1 MKRLLFF
8 SLLIFALPVA
18 GFSQRKG
25 MVREYFTS
33 KDDNNELM
41 TLKKNL
47 LDSYNIQLD
56 FELLKFDQNGRL
68 REIAFSVD
76 FRNGMKCSCGPVV
89 VSKKKEYGFFRN
101 YRKKAKTPYG
111 CGKI

>member
-1 MKRLLFF
+1 MKRLLFLCF
-8 SLLIFALPVA
+8 LIFAMPA
-18 GFSQRKG
+18 FAFSQRKG
-25 MVREYFTS
+25 SLREYFTS
-33 KDDNNELM
+33 KDDYNELM

-47 LDSYNIQLD
+47 LDSYNIQL
-56 FELLKFDQNGRL
+56 EYEHLKFDKNGRL
-68 REIAFSVD
+68 QEIAFSVD

-111 CGKI
+111 CGKM